1 MGELYD
7 PYPKLPKNIRQIG
20 ERDSVMRLYMEDYV
34 NTYLKQ
40 LFPAGGQDLRAG
52 LLLGE
57 TRTEDGMPYLFV
69 DGALEIEDVTEPG
82 EKVDIT
88 EADWRKAY
96 KMMEQLF
103 PRRVV
108 LGWFLCGVPGCG
120 LSPLNY
126 WKTHSRYF
134 AARNQILY
142 CNSSL
147 EGEEAF
153 YTASGEGFYRLRGY
167 SIYYE
172 RNQCMQD
179 YMVSRK
185 DARRVESGMRDVV
198 TEDFRQRMESRRLE
212 ARRTSSLTGAL
223 GTACSVLAV
232 LVLAGG
238 VVLYNN
244 YGRMKEMESVIAS
257 ALPEGSGFSW
267 DRLAV
272 GEKEDEDHVEVEE
285 IAGEVYPTQEIAVGG
300 ETEQGDEASLA
311 AGLSGGEENTENTE
325 IPDQAAGADAE
336 IREVAV
342 QTPVETYLVK
352 TGETLYGICL
362 DRYHSINRIE
372 EICRLNQMEDPD
384 HIMAGQEI
392 LLPVQ

>member
-7 PYPKLPKNIRQIG
+7 PYPKLPKHIRQMG
-20 ERDSVMRLYMEDYV
+20 ERDSVMRLYVEDYV

-40 LFPAGGQDLRAG
+40 LFPAGGQDLRVG

-57 TRTEDGMPYLFV
+57 TRTEAGMPYLFV
-69 DGALEIEDVTEPG
+69 DGALEIEGVTEPG

-88 EADWRKAY
+88 ETDWRQAY
-96 KMMEQLF
+96 KTMEQLF

-108 LGWFLCGVPGCG
+108 LGWFLCGAPGCG
-120 LSPLNY
+120 LSPFNY
-126 WKTHSRYF
+126 WKIHSRYF

-153 YTASGEGFYRLRGY
+153 YTASGDGFYRLRGY

-198 TEDFRQRMESRRLE
+198 TEDFRQRMESHRQE
-212 ARRTSSLTGAL
+212 ARRKSSLTGAL
-223 GTACSVLAV
+223 GTACGVLAV

-238 VVLYNN
+238 VVLFNN

-267 DRLAV
+267 DRLAA
-272 GEKEDEDHVEVEE
+272 GEKEDGDEVEVEE
-285 IAGEVYPTQEIAVGG
+285 VAGGVYPTQEILIDEG
-300 ETEQGDEASLA
+300 TEPDGEASLTAGVSGSGEKTESA
-311 AGLSGGEENTENTE
+311 AIPEKAAAEGTE
-325 IPDQAAGADAE
+325 A
-336 IREVAV
+336 REAAV
-342 QTPVETYLVK
+342 QTAAETYLVK

-362 DRYHSINRIE
+362 DRYHSISRIE
-372 EICRLNQMEDPD
+372 EICRLNEMEDPD

-392 LLPVQ
+392 LLPVP